1 MSGKGI
7 MPTRR
12 SVLLGGLAA
21 PWAARAA
28 AGQIAGPAA
37 PGAAPATPASWPS
50 APIRIVVPFAA
61 GGSIDMIARVV
72 QPGLQRQLG
81 NTIIVDNRPGASGSA
96 GAALVA
102 KSPPDGTT
110 WLLCFDSQAINPF
123 LIPNLPFDTEKDLDP
138 VLLIGT
144 GPHVICAH
152 PSRPYRSFADVVADA
167 QRRPDVITISNGG
180 VGSAA
185 HLTAAMLAKR
195 AGIRLVHVP
204 YRGGGPSL
212 NDAVAGHVD
221 LISGTVAAVSS
232 QVGAGA
238 LRPLLQ
244 TGLNRLPNLPDVP
257 TADEFGFKGFE
268 ALTWWGC
275 FGPTGVPKEVSERF
289 GNALADRCAIHP
301 STGNCPKR
309 CRSSLILAAPIACGA
324 SWRRRCGRGVP
335 WSAKTTS
342 RVNRRVAAPL

>member
-1 MSGKGI
+1 ML
-7 MPTRR
+7 TRR
-12 SVLLGGLAA
+12 SILLGGLAS

-28 AGQIAGPAA
+28 LAQ
-37 PGAAPATPASWPS
+37 GAKSASWPS
-50 APIRIVVPFAA
+50 GPIRIVVPFAA

-72 QPGLQRQLG
+72 QPGLQQRLG
-81 NTIIVDNRPGASGSA
+81 NTVIVDNRAGASGST
-96 GAALVA
+96 GAAMVA

-123 LIPNLPFDTEKDLDP
+123 LIANMPFDTEKDLDP

-152 PSRPYRSFADVVADA
+152 PSRPYKTFADVVADA
-167 QRRPDVITISNGG
+167 KRRPDVITISNGG
-180 VGSAA
+180 PGSAA
-185 HLTAAMLAKR
+185 HLTALMLAKR
-195 AGIRLVHVP
+195 AGIRLAHVP

-221 LISGTVAAVSS
+221 LISGTAALVST

-244 TGLNRLPNLPDVP
+244 TGLTRLPNLPEVP

-268 ALTWWGC
+268 ALTWWGS
-275 FGPTGVPKEVSERF
+275 FGPSGLPKEISERF
-289 GNALADRCAIHP
+289 ARALAETLRDPPVHQRLSESLQIRFDIGGADRL
-301 STGNCPKR
+301 R
-309 CRSSLILAAPIACGA
+309 EFLAVQMRTWGA
-324 SWRRRCGRGVP
+324 VVRENDIK
-335 WSAKTTS
+335 AE
-342 RVNRRVAAPL
+342 

>member
-1 MSGKGI
+1 

-12 SVLLGGLAA
+12 AVLLGGLAA
-21 PWAARAA
+21 PLVTRVA
-28 AGQIAGPAA
+28 AGQVSAPSAPAA
-37 PGAAPATPASWPS
+37 PASWPL
-50 APIRIVVPFAA
+50 APVRIVVPFAA

-72 QPGLQRQLG
+72 QPGLQQRLG
-81 NTIIVDNRPGASGSA
+81 NVIIVDNRPGASGSA

-167 QRRPDVITISNGG
+167 QRRPDTITISNGG
-180 VGSAA
+180 AGSAA
-185 HLTAAMLAKR
+185 HLTAVMLAKR
-195 AGIRLVHVP
+195 AGVRLVHVP

-221 LISGTVAAVSS
+221 LISGTAALVSS
-232 QVGAGA
+232 QVNAGA

-244 TGLNRLPNLPDVP
+244 TGLNRLPNLPDVA

-275 FGPTGVPKEVSERF
+275 FGPSGVSTEISERF
-289 GNALADRCAIHP
+289 GNALADTLRDP
-301 STGNCPKR
+301 P
-309 CRSSLILAAPIACGA
+309 
-324 SWRRRCGRGVP
+324 
-335 WSAKTTS
+335 
-342 RVNRRVAAPL
+342 VNRQLSETLQIKFDIGGRDRLRGFLATQMRTWGAVVRENDVKAE